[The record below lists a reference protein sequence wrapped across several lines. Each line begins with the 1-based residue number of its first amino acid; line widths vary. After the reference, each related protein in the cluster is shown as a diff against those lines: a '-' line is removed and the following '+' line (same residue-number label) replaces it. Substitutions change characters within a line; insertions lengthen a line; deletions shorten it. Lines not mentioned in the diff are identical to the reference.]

1 MIITCII
8 IDDEPVARKGIES
21 YISKI
26 SFLQLA
32 GSYSHPDK
40 IDGSLLP
47 EIDLI
52 FLDIRLHKSSGLDFY
67 RQLKPDAPFAIVIS
81 AYPEHAIDGFE
92 LNVVDYLLK
101 PASFER
107 FQEAVNRVKE
117 MIALSEN
124 SRAVYDAPSDYFFI
138 KANNQLQKLNYDDIL
153 YIEGL
158 SNYVV
163 IHTGARKF
171 LSYLSLNLLMEK
183 LPKGRFVRIHKSYV
197 VAVDK
202 IDAIRSN
209 EIFIREMSLPLSKS
223 YKDDFMGLVEGKL
236 LKK

>member
-1 MIITCII
+1 MSIWFGLSMYCETCLN
-8 IDDEPVARKGIES
+8 EFSTRGNSKKGA
-21 YISKI
+21 ISGLPLLLTWKLM
-26 SFLQLA
+26 SF
-32 GSYSHPDK
+32 
-40 IDGSLLP
+40 
-47 EIDLI
+47 
-52 FLDIRLHKSSGLDFY
+52 FLDIRLHKSSGLDY
-67 RQLKPDAPFAIVIS
+67 YQQLKPDAPFAIVIS

-107 FQEAVNRVKE
+107 FEEAVNRVKE
-117 MIALSEN
+117 MMGLREN
-124 SRAVYDAPSDYFFI
+124 SRVVYDAPSDYFFI
-138 KANNQLQKLNYDDIL
+138 KSNNQIQKLNYESIL
-153 YIEGL
+153 YVEGL

-163 IHTGARKF
+163 IHTGTRKF

-202 IDAIRSN
+202 IDSIKGN
-209 EIFIREMSLPLSKS
+209 EIFVNEMSLPLSKS
-223 YKDDFMGLVEGKL
+223 YKDGFMELVEGRL